1 MRTSVRMTSQGSA
14 YMRFRRELE
23 GGNATLAWTA
33 AGELS
38 RVSLEDAVALCLL
51 QLTGE
56 PWRFDRAAVRLHARL
71 CREVKGLGL
80 AEAQLVGAALAALA
94 GPGQRPAA
102 LALAELLELHG
113 QPGAAA
119 VLERW
124 ADGVGG

>member
-1 MRTSVRMTSQGSA
+1 MTSQGSA
-14 YMRFRRELE
+14 YMRFKRALE
-23 GGNATLAWTA
+23 RGNATIAWA
-33 AGELS
+33 AAAELP

-56 PWRFDRAAVRLHARL
+56 SWRFDRAAVRLQARL

-94 GPGQRPAA
+94 GPGQQAAA

-113 QPGAAA
+113 EPGPAA
-119 VLERW
+119 VFERW
-124 ADGVGG
+124 ADGIASRGVGP